1 MKYVFFL
8 YLFFF
13 IPVNSQKKCEKA
25 LEKVFK
31 EKEMIDEEG
40 FDLNKFKKLEELCDK
55 SEFNIVLADIYFQH
69 RNYNDAISLY
79 LKKWNSLYSYD
90 VIENLLKSC
99 LFLGKY
105 ELAKEIIL
113 ENEHINISLNPDFK
127 NIFKKIDFSILQLT
141 DSLNVEIKKLPFCSE
156 FDEYF
161 PSFSSDTTELIYTV
175 KKDGEDENFYFS
187 SFKNNSW
194 ATPKKMDYPTNT
206 LYNEGAYSI
215 SEDGKELYF
224 ASCNRLDGY
233 GGCDIY
239 YSELNDTIWSDPI
252 NLGSNV
258 NSKYWES
265 QPSISSNKDLL
276 FFSSNRQ
283 GGIGNRDIWVCKR
296 LGRYEWSQ
304 PFNLGDKV
312 NTEKDEITPFIFADS
327 KTLYF
332 ASKGHIGLGGFDI
345 FVTSIDVDGYFSETK
360 NLGYPINTWGDESSL
375 IVSKNY
381 SYGFFSSDRI
391 SLENPNLDLFYFEFP
406 EILKTN
412 KVIELGGFVID
423 RISYNKIPN
432 CKLSF
437 FDLNGKNIGNTFS
450 QSDGSF
456 VFNFFEIDSLL
467 VHIDSKDHIYFSDEI
482 SMNYMSK
489 KNSKFILDRKIKGR
503 KVVLENI
510 LYETDDFSLNPSSF
524 FEINRLAMHLK
535 RNKKTKIKIAG
546 HTDNIGSEKY
556 NLELSKKRAKSVYN
570 KLLEFGVSKEQ
581 LSYIGFG
588 FSQPVDNNKTDLG
601 RSKNRRTE
609 IIYD

>member
-1 MKYVFFL
+1 MKYI
-8 YLFFF
+8 FF
-13 IPVNSQKKCEKA
+13 IFFCCTVVVSQKKCEKA

-40 FDLNKFKKLEELCDK
+40 FDLSKFKKLEQLCDD
-55 SEFNIVLADIYFQH
+55 SEFNIVLADIYFQYK
-69 RNYNDAISLY
+69 NYDDAIALY

-99 LFLGKY
+99 LFTGKY

-113 ENEHINISLNPDFK
+113 ENEHINISLNPEFK

-141 DSLNVEIKKLPFCSE
+141 DSLDVEIKKLPFCTE
-156 FDEYF
+156 YDEYF
-161 PSFSSDTTELIYTV
+161 PSFSADTTELIYTV

-187 SFKNNSW
+187 SFKNNNW
-194 ATPKKMDYPTNT
+194 EVPEKMDYPTNT
-206 LYNEGAYSI
+206 LYNEGAYSL
-215 SEDGKELYF
+215 SADGKELYF

-233 GGCDIY
+233 GRCDIY
-239 YSELNDTIWSDPI
+239 YSELNDSIWSDPI
-252 NLGSNV
+252 NLGPNV

-276 FFSSNRQ
+276 FFSSNRE
-283 GGIGNRDIWVCKR
+283 GGIGKRDIWVSKR
-296 LGRYEWSQ
+296 LGKVEWSE

-332 ASKGHIGLGGFDI
+332 ASKGHVGLGGFDI
-345 FVTSIDVDGYFSETK
+345 FVSSIDSDGYFSQTK
-360 NLGYPINTWGDESSL
+360 NLGYPINTWSDESSL

-381 SYGFFSSDRI
+381 NYGFFSSDRVNN
-391 SLENPNLDLFYFEFP
+391 ENLDLFYFIFP
-406 EILKTN
+406 EVLKTN
-412 KVIELGGFVID
+412 KIIEFGGFVID
-423 RISYNKIPN
+423 RISYDYLPN

-456 VFNFFEIDSLL
+456 LFNFFETDSLL
-467 VHIDSKDHIYFSDEI
+467 VHIDSKDHIYFSDEV
-482 SMNYMSK
+482 SLNYKSK
-489 KNSKFILDRKIKGR
+489 KNTQFILDRKIKG
-503 KVVLENI
+503 KKIILENI
-510 LYETDDFSLNPSSF
+510 LYEIDDFSLKPSSF

-535 RNKKTKIKIAG
+535 RNKNTKIKIAG
-546 HTDNIGSEKY
+546 HTDNTGSEKY
-556 NLELSKKRAKSVYN
+556 NLDLSKKRAKSVYN
-570 KLLEFGVSKEQ
+570 KLIEFGVNKDQ

-588 FSQPVDNNKTDLG
+588 FSQPINNNKTDSG

>member
-1 MKYVFFL
+1 MKYIFFILLFL
-8 YLFFF
+8 YTQV
-13 IPVNSQKKCEKA
+13 ISQIKCENA

-31 EKEMIDEEG
+31 EKQIIDKEG
-40 FDLNKFKKLEELCDK
+40 FDLNKFKKFEELCDN
-55 SEFNIVLADIYFQH
+55 SEFNIVLADIYFQYK
-69 RNYNDAISLY
+69 NYDDAITLY

-99 LFLGKY
+99 LFTGKY
-105 ELAKEIIL
+105 DLAKEIIL
-113 ENEHINISLNPDFK
+113 ENEHINISLNPEFK

-141 DSLNVEIKKLPFCSE
+141 DSLDVEIKKLPFCTDD
-156 FDEYF
+156 DEYF

-187 SFKNNSW
+187 SFINDSW
-194 ATPKKMDYPTNT
+194 SVPEIMDFPTNT

-224 ASCNRLDGY
+224 ASCNRLDSY

-239 YSELNDTIWSDPI
+239 YSEINDTIWSEPI

-265 QPSISSNKDLL
+265 QPSISSNKNLL
-276 FFSSNRQ
+276 FFSSNRE
-283 GGIGNRDIWVCKR
+283 GGIGKRDIWVCKR
-296 LGRYEWSQ
+296 LGRYQWSE
-304 PFNLGDKV
+304 PFNLGV
-312 NTEKDEITPFIFADS
+312 NINTDKDEITPFIFADS

-345 FVTSIDVDGYFSETK
+345 FVSSIDSDGYFSETK

-381 SYGFFSSDRI
+381 SYGFFSSDRKN
-391 SLENPNLDLFYFEFP
+391 SKDLNLDLYYFDFP
-406 EILKTN
+406 KILKTN
-412 KVIELGGFVID
+412 KVIELSGLIVD
-423 RISYNKIPN
+423 RISYNYLPN

-456 VFNFFEIDSLL
+456 LFNLFEIDSLL

-482 SMNYMSK
+482 SLNFKSK
-489 KNSKFILDRKIKGR
+489 KNSKFILDRKIKGK
-503 KVVLENI
+503 KVILENI
-510 LYETDDFSLNPSSF
+510 LYEIDDFSLNPTSF
-524 FEINRLAMHLK
+524 FEIKRLAMHLK
-535 RNKKTKIKIAG
+535 RNKNTKIKIAG
-546 HTDNIGSEKY
+546 HTDNTGSEKY
-556 NLELSKKRAKSVYN
+556 NLELSNKRAMTVYH
-570 KLLEFGVSKEQ
+570 KLLEFGVNKNQ

-588 FSQPVDNNKTDLG
+588 YSQPINTNNTDFGKL
-601 RSKNRRTE
+601 KNRRTE

>member
-1 MKYVFFL
+1 MKYIFCL
-8 YLFFF
+8 YLFFS

-31 EKEMIDEEG
+31 EKEIIDEEG
-40 FDLNKFKKLEELCDK
+40 FDLSQFKKLEQLCDNT
-55 SEFNIVLADIYFQH
+55 EFNIVLADIYFQ
-69 RNYNDAISLY
+69 YKYYDEAILLY

-99 LFLGKY
+99 LFTGKY

-113 ENEHINISLNPDFK
+113 ENEHINIAVNPDFK
-127 NIFKKIDFSILQLT
+127 NIFEKIDFSILQLI
-141 DSLNVEIKKLPFCSE
+141 DSLNVDIKKIPFCTE
-156 FDEYF
+156 YDEYF
-161 PSFSSDTTELIYTV
+161 PSFSSDSTQLIYTL

-194 ATPKKMDYPTNT
+194 AIPKKMDYPTNT

-239 YSELNDTIWSDPI
+239 YAELNDTVWSEPV

-276 FFSSNRQ
+276 FFSSNRD
-283 GGIGNRDIWVCKR
+283 GGVGGRDIWVCKR
-296 LGRYEWSQ
+296 LSKYEWSE
-304 PFNLGDKV
+304 PFNMGKKV

-327 KTLYF
+327 RTLYF

-345 FVTSIDVDGYFSETK
+345 YVSSIDSDGYFSEIK
-360 NLGYPINTWGDESSL
+360 NLGYPINTWSDESSL

-381 SYGFFSSDRI
+381 SYGFFSSDRE
-391 SLENPNLDLFYFEFP
+391 SHQKSNLDLFYFDFP
-406 EILKTN
+406 EVLKKS
-412 KVIELGGFVID
+412 KVIELGGFVVD
-423 RISYNKIPN
+423 RVSYNYLPN

-456 VFNFFEIDSLL
+456 IFNLFEIDSLL
-467 VHIDSKDHIYFSDEI
+467 IHIDSKDHIYFSDQM
-482 SMNYMSK
+482 SLNYKSK
-489 KNSKFILDRKIKGR
+489 KNTRFILDRKIKG
-503 KVVLENI
+503 KKIILENI
-510 LYETDDFSLNPSSF
+510 LYETDDFSLKPSSF
-524 FEINRLAMHLK
+524 FEIKRLAMHLK
-535 RNKKTKIKIAG
+535 RNKNTKIKIAG
-546 HTDNIGSEKY
+546 HTDNIGSESY
-556 NLELSKKRAKSVYN
+556 NLNLSEKRAKSVYN
-570 KLLEFGVSKEQ
+570 KLVEFGVSKTQ

-588 FSQPVDNNKTDLG
+588 FSQPIDDNKTDLG